1 MAVVIT
7 PRDRLSFT
15 LFFALSLHAAAIL
28 GIGFVWHAQR
38 SSSPTIEVTLAQ
50 HQDATAPAKADFIA
64 QADQLGSGDAADVVE
79 RTTRNEAE
87 FFDNTYRELSATP
100 PAIEEPLRT
109 DRAPVVSTTG
119 AAESATPTDEP
130 TPDPQPPI
138 PALRQGQALNLS
150 PDIASI
156 EARLDEESANDAR
169 GPRIRRLTS
178 VSARR
183 TVDAY
188 YLQAWRR
195 KVESIGNINYP
206 HEARERQLY
215 GSLRMLVSISAD
227 GGLKD
232 VQILESSGY
241 PVLDD
246 AAIRIVR
253 LAAPFAPF
261 PPEMR
266 QDTDVLEIIRTW
278 QFRKNRYSSS

>member
-50 HQDATAPAKADFIA
+50 HRDATAPTKADFVA
-64 QADQLGSGDAADVVE
+64 QVDQLGSGDETEVVE
-79 RTTRNEAE
+79 RSTTEESA
-87 FFDNTYRELSATP
+87 FHDNVYRELSATP
-100 PAIEEPLRT
+100 PTLDEVPRPTPEPVLST
-109 DRAPVVSTTG
+109 RA
-119 AAESATPTDEP
+119 AADEKQPTDEP
-130 TPDPQPPI
+130 IPDPQVPL
-138 PALRQGQALNLS
+138 PALREAPTLDLS
-150 PDIASI
+150 QDIASL
-156 EARLDEESANDAR
+156 EARLDDERRDGAR
-169 GPRIRRLTS
+169 GPRVRRLTS

-195 KVESIGNINYP
+195 KVESIGNLNYP
-206 HEARERQLY
+206 AEARAQQLY
-215 GSLRMLVSISAD
+215 GNLRLLVSITAD
-227 GGLKD
+227 GALKD
-232 VQILESSGY
+232 VQILESSGHA
-241 PVLDD
+241 VLDD
-246 AAIRIVR
+246 AAVRIVR

-266 QDTDVLEIIRTW
+266 ADTDVLEIIRTW